1 MDRLRFITPMIRPY
15 LPVLACLAGTLLPQ
29 FAHAQASIPP
39 GVRSYLQSR
48 AGLSGD
54 EMNAVASGQG
64 VAKLMPTKQDDE
76 MAVTG
81 AIYLNVA
88 PLYLASAYAQV
99 DKIEPVAALQHG
111 VFSTPAKVSDLAG
124 LTLEADDI
132 KDLRKCKPGDCGM
145 LLPDAA
151 IARFQKEINWNS
163 GSATDDANRLFRQ
176 ILVDYVNAYR
186 AEGDKAVAN
195 FQTGRKQQSATGVAS
210 LLAEMPSIAHHFPQL
225 EAHLQ
230 NYPRGGSAETKD
242 YILWVKTDTGL
253 KPTIR
258 MAHLIVHT
266 ETLAGKKAPVF
277 AIKSLYASHYLLDSL
292 ALRVLVPTTE
302 GDAKSCYLV
311 VLARGH
317 LEGMTGIKGK
327 IIRSTILNSMQKE
340 TAGYLDQMKQV
351 VEAWNRQYGGK

>member
-1 MDRLRFITPMIRPY
+1 MIRPY
-15 LPVLACLAGTLLPQ
+15 LPVLACVAGAVLAQ
-29 FAHAQASIPP
+29 FAHAQAPIPP
-39 GVRSYLQSR
+39 GVRSYLQNQ

-64 VAKLMPTKQDDE
+64 VAKLLPTKQDDE
-76 MAVTG
+76 MAITG

-88 PLYLASAYAQV
+88 PFYLASAYAQV

-132 KDLRKCKPGDCGM
+132 KDLRKCKPGNCGM

-151 IARFQKEINWNS
+151 IARFQKELNWNS
-163 GSATDDANRLFRQ
+163 GTATDDANRLFRQ

-186 AEGDKAVAN
+186 ADGDKAMAN
-195 FQTGRKQQSATGVAS
+195 FQIGRKQQSTAQGFES
-210 LLAEMPSIAHHFPQL
+210 LLAEMPSIARHFPQL
-225 EAHLQ
+225 EAHLRD
-230 NYPRGGSAETKD
+230 YPRGSSPETKD
-242 YILWVKTDTGL
+242 YILWVKTDTGM

-266 ETLAGKKAPVF
+266 ETLGAKKAPVF

-292 ALRVLVPTTE
+292 AVRVLVPTTE